1 MAIYAH
7 IFMTQSQALAI
18 LKTGVNVFLTGEPG
32 SGKTHT
38 INQYAQ
44 YLREHGIEPAITAST
59 GIAASHLSGMT
70 IHSWCGI
77 GIKERLTKSD
87 LDAISG
93 NDYIIKR
100 VGMAKVLVID
110 EVSMLQ
116 PGTLNM
122 VEAVC
127 RAVRK
132 NTQPFG
138 GLQVIFVGDFFQL
151 PPVVKRNADTP
162 TLTLTLSLG
171 GRGDNQV
178 FAYESSAWQAA
189 SPTIC
194 YLSEQ
199 YRQDDAIFLNILS
212 AIRRNEFNEEHG
224 EHLLKRKT
232 HIKAVPGHI
241 PKLYSHNVDVDSVN
255 TNMLGKVAGVQR
267 EFTMQKQ
274 GKSALVAAMIKSCLS
289 PEVLQLKIGANVM
302 FTKNSPKG
310 DFVNGTLGE
319 VDDFDEETLY
329 PIIKTRSGK
338 RIYSQPMDW
347 TVEENGKI
355 RGRLTQ
361 LPLRLAWAITVHKS
375 QGMSLDAAVMDL
387 SAVFEFGQ
395 GYVALSRV
403 RRLSGLHLL
412 GWNEMAFLV
421 HPEILKQDAQF
432 RLAAEVVEE
441 SLGNMPETELEEKH
455 NDFIFKCGGT
465 ITSTP
470 PRRKKEKI
478 DTRLA
483 TLRLWQEGNTIG
495 KIAEQR
501 GLKEATII
509 SHLERLKSKGKI
521 KANEFSDLA
530 TPELKKALPKI
541 HAVFRELDTMSLSAV
556 LEKLGGQYS
565 YDDLRVARLLL
576 E

>member
-1 MAIYAH
+1 
-7 IFMTQSQALAI
+7 MTQSQALNI

-32 SGKTHT
+32 SGKTYT

-59 GIAASHLSGMT
+59 GIAASHLGGMT

-100 VGMAKVLVID
+100 VGLAKVLVID
-110 EVSMLQ
+110 EVSMLK

-132 NTQPFG
+132 NTQAFG
-138 GLQVIFVGDFFQL
+138 GLPVIFVGDFFQL
-151 PPVVKRNADTP
+151 PPVDKREARDQAS
-162 TLTLTLSLG
+162 LLSSA
-171 GRGDNQV
+171 NEV
-178 FAYESSAWQAA
+178 FAYESSAWKSAN
-189 SPTIC
+189 PVIC

-199 YRQDDAIFLNILS
+199 YRQDDAIFLKILS
-212 AIRRNEFNEEHG
+212 AIRRNEFSEEHG

-255 TNMLGKVAGVQR
+255 TNMLSKVAGVQR

-274 GKSALVAAMIKSCLS
+274 GKSALVASMIKSCLS
-289 PEVLQLKIGANVM
+289 PQVLQLKIGANVM

-338 RIYSQPMDW
+338 RIYSLPMDW
-347 TVEENGKI
+347 TVEENGKV

-421 HPEILKQDAQF
+421 HPAILKQDLQF
-432 RLAAEVVEE
+432 RLAAEVA
-441 SLGNMPETELEEKH
+441 EEKIGNTAEAELAAQH
-455 NDFIFKCGGT
+455 ADFIFKCGGT
-465 ITSTP
+465 ITKVE
-470 PRRKKEKI
+470 PRQKKAKI
-478 DTRLA
+478 DTQLA
-483 TLRLWQEGNTIG
+483 TLSLWREGNTLA
-495 KIAEQR
+495 KIVEAR
-501 GLKEATII
+501 GLKETTII
-509 SHLERLKSKGKI
+509 SHLEKLKAKGKI
-521 KANEFSDLA
+521 QASEFSDLA
-530 TPELKKALPKI
+530 TPELKKVLPEI
-541 HAVFRELDTMSLSAV
+541 HAAFRNLDTMSLSAV
-556 LEKLGGQYS
+556 LEKLGGKYS
-565 YDDLRVARLLL
+565 YDVLRLARLLL

>member
-1 MAIYAH
+1 M
-7 IFMTQSQALAI
+7 IFS
-18 LKTGVNVFLTGEPG
+18 NCRPW
-32 SGKTHT
+32 SG
-38 INQYAQ
+38 
-44 YLREHGIEPAITAST
+44 AS
-59 GIAASHLSGMT
+59 G
-70 IHSWCGI
+70 
-77 GIKERLTKSD
+77 
-87 LDAISG
+87 
-93 NDYIIKR
+93 
-100 VGMAKVLVID
+100 
-110 EVSMLQ
+110 
-116 PGTLNM
+116 
-122 VEAVC
+122 
-127 RAVRK
+127 
-132 NTQPFG
+132 
-138 GLQVIFVGDFFQL
+138 
-151 PPVVKRNADTP
+151 
-162 TLTLTLSLG
+162 
-171 GRGDNQV
+171 V

-199 YRQDDAIFLNILS
+199 YRQDDTVFLNILS

-232 HIKAVPGHI
+232 HIKAVPSHI

-329 PIIKTRSGK
+329 PIIKTRAGK

-412 GWNEMAFLV
+412 GWNDMAFLV
-421 HPEILKQDAQF
+421 HPEILKQDSIF
-432 RLAAEVVEE
+432 RESAEIGEEQLGNIPEEELAA
-441 SLGNMPETELEEKH
+441 KH
-455 NDFIFKCGGT
+455 ADFIFKCGGT
-465 ITSTP
+465 ITTAPS
-470 PRRKKEKI
+470 KKEKKSKEPGAKKGRTLEEI
-478 DTRLA
+478 RVTHPNAYKPWDDEQDKQLTELFNQA
-483 TLRLWQEGNTIG
+483 TAMV
-495 KIAEQR
+495 KIAKAFGRQR
-501 GLKEATII
+501 GAIR
-509 SHLERLKSKGKI
+509 SRL
-521 KANEFSDLA
+521 
-530 TPELKKALPKI
+530 
-541 HAVFRELDTMSLSAV
+541 M
-556 LEKLGGQYS
+556 KLG
-565 YDDLRVARLLL
+565 LI
-576 E
+576 EE